1 MRASALQVCALLLA
15 SACALPYVEID
26 ESLGTGGSAGSSA
39 GSSAQG
45 GAAGSAGSGT
55 AGTGV
60 AGGGGD
66 AERESAC
73 IMYCGIYTQA
83 CDGHEANTY
92 SDASDCVGVCA
103 NSNWPF
109 DGGVDLGASNSL
121 QCRLTHAQFARD
133 MGRVPHCFHASEF
146 PSMGACE

>member
-1 MRASALQVCALLLA
+1 MRAVAYGMGAALLGG
-15 SACALPYVEID
+15 ACALPAYEVD
-26 ESLGTGGSAGSSA
+26 PAFGA
-39 GSSAQG
+39 G
-45 GAAGSAGSGT
+45 GAGAGTAGTAGAPNAGT
-55 AGTGV
+55 AGTG
-60 AGGGGD
+60 ATGGGGGD

-103 NSNWPF
+103 NSDWPF
-109 DGGVDLGASNSL
+109 DGGVDLAASNSL